1 MALTSVNAFNVII
14 YFCART
20 ELIGMDMNL
29 HYPSAIS
36 FRLWDCSEYHKLFF
50 MHCNDIIRNNY
61 GNPSWL
67 VQYKHP

>member
-29 HYPSAIS
+29 HYPH
-36 FRLWDCSEYHKLFF
+36 EF
-50 MHCNDIIRNNY
+50 MILAVKQKIMY
-61 GNPSWL
+61 GGIVHN
-67 VQYKHP
+67 QQ